1 MEIEQHSSNVE
12 AVTISDILGLATWN
26 RQRSSQELQ
35 DFINSRHDTLPD
47 DSEIE

>member
-1 MEIEQHSSNVE
+1 MEIEQHASNVE

-35 DFINSRHDTLPD
+35 EFINSRHATLPD

>member
-1 MEIEQHSSNVE
+1 MEIEERTSHIE

-26 RQRSSQELQ
+26 RQRSTQELQ
-35 DFINSRHDTLPD
+35 EFIDSRHSTLPD

>member
-1 MEIEQHSSNVE
+1 MEIEQHVSNVE

-35 DFINSRHDTLPD
+35 EYINSRHAMLPD